1 MSLGAT
7 RLRVI
12 RQLLTESLLLSSAGG
27 VLGVLL
33 GYCLRQ
39 LLPFASE
46 APMSDWRV
54 LTFTLALSVVAAVSF
69 GLAPALRATRLNLSG
84 SMKES
89 GRSLARSR
97 TLLTRALVVLQ
108 VAISLAVLIG
118 AGLFLR
124 TVRNL
129 RNAPPV
135 SIREI

>member
-33 GYCLRQ
+33 GYWVRQ

-46 APMSDWRV
+46 APMDWRV

-69 GLAPALRATRLNLSG
+69 GLAPALRATRLDLP
-84 SMKES
+84 E
-89 GRSLARSR
+89 A
-97 TLLTRALVVLQ
+97 
-108 VAISLAVLIG
+108 
-118 AGLFLR
+118 
-124 TVRNL
+124 
-129 RNAPPV
+129 
-135 SIREI
+135 